1 MPFGLSRLYLQYI
14 ITIFMNADIA
24 NIRRDYQ
31 LQSLEEKDVKQ
42 NPFEQFSVWFK
53 DAVNSQIDEVN
64 AFTLATCSSSGKP
77 SARIVL
83 LKDATNQGF
92 TFFTNY
98 NSKKGQEILAN
109 PNAAICF
116 FWKELERQ
124 VRIEGIIEKASET
137 ESEAYFKSR
146 PIGSQLGAWASPQSE
161 VISDRNVIEN
171 NLQAVSEKYINDVP
185 KPNHWGG
192 YTLVPNYFEFWQ
204 GRSSRLHD
212 RICYTKQKEDWLI
225 NRLAP

>member
-1 MPFGLSRLYLQYI
+1 
-14 ITIFMNADIA
+14 MNFEIA

-31 LQSLEEKDVKQ
+31 LQSLEENSVNA
-42 NPFEQFSVWFK
+42 NPFLQFDAWFK
-53 DAVNSQIDEVN
+53 EAVDSQIDEVN
-64 AFTLATCSSSGKP
+64 AFTLATCSKDGKP

-83 LKDATNQGF
+83 LKDATKEGY

-98 NSKKGQEILAN
+98 NSKKGQEINDN
-109 PNAAICF
+109 PFAAICF

-124 VRIEGIIEKASET
+124 VRIEGKIVKANEA

-146 PIGSQLGAWASPQSE
+146 PIGSQYGAWASPQSE
-161 VISDRNVIEN
+161 VIHDRKVIEN
-171 NLQAVSEKYINDVP
+171 NLQAAIEKYNKEVP
-185 KPNHWGG
+185 RPNHWGG
-192 YTLVPNYFEFWQ
+192 YTLIPNYFEFWQ

-212 RICYTKQKEDWLI
+212 RICYNLQNENWVI